1 MVQARTMKDIPNHI
15 KYLEMS
21 IVHLLDYV
29 TQHRCRASFY
39 MQDEELG
46 KYQIQE
52 NDVQEI

>member
-1 MVQARTMKDIPNHI
+1 MKNIPNNI
-15 KYLEMS
+15 KYLEMLTM
-21 IVHLLDYV
+21 HLLDSA

-46 KYQIQE
+46 EDRIRE